1 MNAAK
6 DPALLTP
13 ANTLDMRPLLLA
25 NMACTLSMMAFVA
38 LIGPI
43 SRLLGMAT
51 WQAGAAVTVAGVVW
65 VLLARPWG
73 RLSDRLGRRPIL
85 LLGSAG
91 FTLAYWLLCL
101 FVEGALRW
109 LPGAGLAFFG
119 LMLARGCIGAFY
131 AAIPVGC
138 NALIADHVE
147 PQRRARAMAS
157 LGAANA
163 VGLVVG
169 PALAAVLAQHSLSLP
184 FHVMSLLP
192 ASAFLVLL
200 FKLKPQPLAQNP
212 APSPVRL
219 SDPRL
224 RRPLLV
230 AFSAMLSVTVSQIV
244 VGFFALDRLQL
255 APTDAA
261 QAAGIALTTVGV
273 ALILSQ
279 VLLRQLEWTPLKM
292 IRVGASVS
300 ALGFA
305 CGALATT
312 APWLWSC
319 YFVAAAGMG
328 FVFPAFSAL
337 AANAM
342 QASEQGATAGS
353 IGAAQGMGA
362 VIGPLAGTLV
372 YAVDPRLPFLAVAL
386 LLLLVGL
393 WPLPR
398 EQRA

>member
-1 MNAAK
+1 MNVAK
-6 DPALLTP
+6 DPATLTT
-13 ANTLDMRPLLLA
+13 ASTLDTRPLLLA
-25 NMACTLSMMAFVA
+25 NMACTMSMMAFVA

-43 SRLLGMAT
+43 ARLLGMAT
-51 WQAGAAVTVAGVVW
+51 WQAGAAVTVSGVVW

-73 RLSDRLGRRPIL
+73 RAADRLGRRRIL

-91 FTLAYWLLCL
+91 FTVAYWLLCL

-109 LPGAGLAFFG
+109 MPGASLAFVG

-138 NALIADHVE
+138 NALIAAHIG
-147 PQRRARAMAS
+147 PQQRARAMAS

-163 VGLVVG
+163 VGLVLG
-169 PALAAVLAQHSLSLP
+169 PALAALLARHSLSLP

-200 FKLKPQPLAQNP
+200 FKLKPQPLAHRH
-212 APSPVRL
+212 APSPVHL

-230 AFSAMLSVTVSQIV
+230 AFSAMLSVTVSQII

-255 APTDAA
+255 GPAEAA

-279 VLLRQLEWTPLKM
+279 IILRQLEWPPLKM

-305 CGALATT
+305 AGSLATS
-312 APWLWSC
+312 APWLWGC

-342 QASEQGATAGS
+342 HASEQGATAGS

-362 VIGPLAGTLV
+362 VIGPLAGTLI
-372 YAVDPRLPFLAVAL
+372 YALDPRLPFLVVAV

-393 WPLPR
+393 WPMPR
-398 EQRA
+398 SRA